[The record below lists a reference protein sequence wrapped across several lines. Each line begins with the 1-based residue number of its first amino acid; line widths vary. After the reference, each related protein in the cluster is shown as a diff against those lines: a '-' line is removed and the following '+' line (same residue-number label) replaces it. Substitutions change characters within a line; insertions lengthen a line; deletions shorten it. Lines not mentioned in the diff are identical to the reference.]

1 MKNIIFIAPPAAG
14 KGTLSHM
21 LEEKYHMPHI
31 STGDLLR
38 DALTHDTKETKEL
51 KQQMESGVLISDD
64 IILNLL
70 TNRIKNSDCDN
81 GYILDGFPRN
91 LSQAEAY
98 EKILKELGKTL
109 GEVIYVSVSKDVA
122 MKRIIG
128 RISCPKCKAVYN
140 ELIEES
146 KPKVAEICDRCGSKL
161 VKRND
166 DNEKTFQ
173 VRFDTYIESTEPL
186 IHHYEELGK
195 LHRVN
200 NDVSKELAFS
210 EIESILNGGN

>member
-1 MKNIIFIAPPAAG
+1 MKSIIFIAPPAAG

-21 LEEKYHMPHI
+21 IEEKYHLPHI

-38 DALTHDTKETKEL
+38 DAVKEDTESAREL
-51 KQQMESGVLISDD
+51 KKQMETGVLISDE

-70 TNRIKNSDCDN
+70 VDRIKNSDCDN

-122 MKRIIG
+122 MKRITG
-128 RISCPKCKAVYN
+128 RVSCPKCKAVYN

-146 KPKVAEICDRCGSKL
+146 KPKVHGICDHCGSEL
-161 VKRND
+161 VKRSD
-166 DNEKTFQ
+166 DNEETFN

-186 IHHYEELGK
+186 IQHYEELGK
-195 LHRVN
+195 LHRVS
-200 NDVSKELAFS
+200 NDVSKELAFK
-210 EIESILNGGN
+210 EIETILNGGN